1 MNSDLILSGAI
12 GAFGAVLGAIA
23 GGGATY
29 YIEKIKIK
37 NNENEQ
43 RKQVYSKLC
52 GNTSLVLQ
60 SHASY
65 FGLFIRSYSLETD
78 ALLTKICGVF
88 LEASNEKKESIQERQ
103 KSDDL
108 LFKVAESKAVMW
120 ETIGQIQILF
130 PSITEMD
137 DLIDRILDDEKRFEY
152 LERDIIKTFRNLQNT
167 LIEESKT
174 SSVRTD
180 PDKWIISRS
189 DDIENLS
196 DQMISNL
203 RNYIAELE
211 KPINKLL
218 ILIKD
223 QILDN

>member
-1 MNSDLILSGAI
+1 
-12 GAFGAVLGAIA
+12 
-23 GGGATY
+23 
-29 YIEKIKIK
+29 
-37 NNENEQ
+37 
-43 RKQVYSKLC
+43 
-52 GNTSLVLQ
+52 
-60 SHASY
+60 
-65 FGLFIRSYSLETD
+65 
-78 ALLTKICGVF
+78 
-88 LEASNEKKESIQERQ
+88 
-103 KSDDL
+103 
-108 LFKVAESKAVMW
+108 MW